1 MRPWRDLFILK
12 YYIYVFQVKLKISIF
27 LTLVFVMYYLRTT
40 HPKQHGGSVSKRL
53 FNEASCVRMS
63 KPYMVTHNI
72 QHTGKP

>member
-1 MRPWRDLFILK
+1 MHCIF
-12 YYIYVFQVKLKISIF
+12 YVKIICYHH
-27 LTLVFVMYYLRTT
+27 LALLVIVMYYLRTT
-40 HPKQHGGSVSKRL
+40 HPKQYGGSVSKRL

>member
-1 MRPWRDLFILK
+1 MGFTVCKSGAYGLYNMDPFIEISSIIK
-12 YYIYVFQVKLKISIF
+12 YIP
-27 LTLVFVMYYLRTT
+27 VMYYLRTT

-63 KPYMVTHNI
+63 KPYMVTHDI

>member
-1 MRPWRDLFILK
+1 
-12 YYIYVFQVKLKISIF
+12 
-27 LTLVFVMYYLRTT
+27 MYYLRTT
-40 HPKQHGGSVSKRL
+40 HPKQYGGSVSKRL

>member
-1 MRPWRDLFILK
+1 MDSIK
-12 YYIYVFQVKLKISIF
+12 KEEQTIMQVC
-27 LTLVFVMYYLRTT
+27 VYVMYYLRTT

-63 KPYMVTHNI
+63 KPYMVTHDI